1 MRFLWAL
8 VLGSL
13 LLFAVDI
20 PHKYSAY
27 RFVFDE
33 FDVDRSYVEN
43 DDFQR
48 FVATHE
54 RSLRQFYMHTLK
66 KREYMANL
74 LRKKLLEDDISDL
87 FLYLSIVESG
97 LRTDAISNKKAVGL
111 WQFMPKTAGDYKLN
125 VQGYF
130 DERCDPVSATEAA
143 IKHLRRLHAKF
154 GKWYL
159 AVLAY
164 NCGEGRLSRA
174 IKKAGTDELEVLIDP
189 KRKYLPKET
198 IAYIQKILLVAMIG
212 ENEIV
217 EVSASEDEKGL
228 VQVEVNGGTEL
239 ATIAKMLEMPE
250 KVLKALNPAFRN
262 GVVPKSQKHY
272 PLLIPESKMVLFY
285 MKYNDDEN
293 EDTVTI
299 KPYLVTH
306 NVVLGDTLEH
316 IAQKYHTSTEEIM
329 YANRL
334 ETIFL
339 EVNSTLVIPVDKEI
353 FEGFLQ

>member
-1 MRFLWAL
+1 MAFLEG
-8 VLGSL
+8 GSL
-13 LLFAVDI
+13 KERY
-20 PHKYSAY
+20 PGYEY
-27 RFVFDE
+27 VFSE
-33 FDVDRSYVEN
+33 FDVDRDYVDNPEFIRFALQN
-43 DDFQR
+43 EKKIKAFYTHSLKRGELLLPLIQR
-48 FVATHE
+48 
-54 RSLRQFYMHTLK
+54 
-66 KREYMANL
+66 
-74 LRKKLLEDDISDL
+74 KLMDGGLTDL
-87 FLYLSIVESG
+87 FIYLSMIESG
-97 LRTDAISNKKAVGL
+97 FSPKIASSKKAVGL

-125 VQGYF
+125 VQGCF

-143 IKHLRRLHAKF
+143 IKHLRRLYVKF

-174 IKKAGTDELEVLIDP
+174 IEKAGTDELEVLIDP

-217 EVSASEDEKGL
+217 EVSAPEDEKGL

-239 ATIAKMLEMPE
+239 TTIAKMLEMPE
-250 KVLKALNPAFRN
+250 KTLKALNPAFRN

-272 PLLIPESKMVLFY
+272 PLLIPEHKMVLFY
-285 MKYNDDEN
+285 MKYDDDQN

-329 YANRL
+329 LANRL

-339 EVNSTLVIPVDKEI
+339 EVNSTLVVPVEKEI
-353 FEGFLQ
+353 FEGFLQK